1 VSDPVCLD
9 RPGDVFDLLLAE
21 IGEGQRQLGAYVIR
35 DRTRHANSARLRKT
49 LQPSRDINGIAEEIF
64 ALHHYIA
71 DVDADP
77 KSHLLGIRS
86 IGILLPDGLLNLHGA
101 LHGIDGAREIGKNA
115 VASRVE
121 DPTAMRGDQAIDDGP
136 VGRERVERANLILP
150 HEAAVALDIGGKDRG
165 ELSFDGVRFQG
176 SAPP

>member
-1 VSDPVCLD
+1 
-9 RPGDVFDLLLAE
+9 LLAE

-77 KSHLLGIRS
+77 KSHPLGSGS
-86 IGILLPDGLLNLHGA
+86 IGILLPDRLLNGHGA
-101 LHGIDGAREIGKNA
+101 LHRIHGACKIGKNA
-115 VASRVE
+115 VARRVE
-121 DPTAMRGDQAIDDGP
+121 DPTAMRGDQAINDDP
-136 VGRERVERANLILP
+136 VG
-150 HEAAVALDIGGKDRG
+150 G
-165 ELSFDGVRFQG
+165 EGAQG
-176 SAPP
+176 ADPSCPIKRL